1 MEDSNVYEEPT
12 VVYVGDSNQS
22 ANARS
27 LIKAGY
33 AILVGGVAVAVA
45 AGAGLWVYG
54 AAWFWCDPYW

>member
-1 MEDSNVYEEPT
+1 MNEHDEYEEPT
-12 VVYVGDSNQS
+12 VMYIGETDQS

-45 AGAGLWVYG
+45 AGAGIIVYG